1 MRHKKDKGIAIIIA
15 LLTVLI
21 LSTLGAAIIFST
33 QEEITTTYNFKRLTQ
48 ARYAAEAGAQSTINW
63 IIYNYTN
70 PTNYAN
76 FDMSKTPV
84 QYMNQPVVLSA
95 LSGTSGNYPDSTLQ
109 TAFNTALSNQSVPGL
124 DVGVSY
130 STTATLQTM
139 QVVTPFGGTTQVP
152 LQSWL
157 IRSQATLGGSQAQV
171 EVTTTIERF
180 GSPVFSY
187 AAFAVSA
194 TCNALS
200 FGGGGGTDSFD
211 STMGTYAATKLN
223 SSGNVGSNGNVSTN
237 GSTTAVNGTAATA
250 PPYSGNGNCTG
261 GSKTGLTSTNGST
274 VSGGL
279 LALSSTVSF
288 AAPAAPSPAPPTTNQ
303 TLNSS
308 ADCAGISGCTTI
320 SGSVFALAP
329 GQYGNLSISAGNTV
343 HLSQG
348 VYNINS
354 INLSGNSSLII
365 DSGSVVLNV
374 DGAGLS
380 GGNKAVDLTG
390 GTVSNTAN
398 GKPSDFQIMYA
409 GTAGVSLSGGS
420 GSYGVVYAPN
430 APISLTGGSDWFGSI
445 IGNTVADNGGT
456 TIHYDRSLAGALEI
470 IGNYHG
476 TSFGWSKY

>member
-1 MRHKKDKGIAIIIA
+1 MPNKEKGIAIIIA

-33 QEEITTTYNFKRLTQ
+33 QEEITTTLNFKRLTQ
-48 ARYAAEAGAQSTINW
+48 ARYAAEAGAQNTVNW
-63 IIYNYTN
+63 LIYNYTN
-70 PTNYAN
+70 PADYSN
-76 FDMSKTPV
+76 FDMTKSPV

-95 LSGTSGNYPDSTLQ
+95 LTGTSGNYPDGALQST
-109 TAFNTALSNQSVPGL
+109 FNTALSSKSVSGL
-124 DVGVSY
+124 DVGVTY
-130 STTATLQTM
+130 STTATLKTM
-139 QVVTPFGGTTQVP
+139 QVVIPFGGTMPVP

-157 IRSQATLGGSQAQV
+157 IRSQATMGGSQAQV

-194 TCNALS
+194 TCNALN
-200 FGGGGGTDSFD
+200 FGGGSGTDSFD
-211 STMGTYAATKLN
+211 SSMGTYSATKQN
-223 SSGNVGSNGNVSTN
+223 SSGNVGSNGNVNTN
-237 GSTTAVNGTAATA
+237 GSGTIVNGTASTA

-261 GSKTGLTSTNGST
+261 GMKTGLTTSGGSS

-288 AAPAAPSPAPPTTNQ
+288 AAPAAPSPAPPTTTQ
-303 TLNSS
+303 TLNN
-308 ADCAGISGCTTI
+308 AGDCASIPGCSTI
-320 SGSVFALAP
+320 NGNTFAFAP

-354 INLSGNSSLII
+354 INLNGNSSLII
-365 DSGSVVLNV
+365 DSGAVVFNIA
-374 DGAGLS
+374 GAGLT
-380 GGNKAVDLTG
+380 GANKAVDLTG
-390 GTVSNTAN
+390 GTVSNTAS

-409 GTAGVSLSGGS
+409 GTQGVALSGGS
-420 GSYGVVYAPN
+420 GSYGVVYSPN
-430 APISLTGGSDWFGSI
+430 APVSLTGGSDWFGSV
-445 IGNTVADNGGT
+445 IGNTVTDTGGT
-456 TIHYDRSLAGALEI
+456 KIHYDRSLTSGLEI
-470 IGNYHG
+470 IGNYHA

>member
-1 MRHKKDKGIAIIIA
+1 MPNKKDKGIAIIIA

-48 ARYAAEAGAQSTINW
+48 ARYVAEAGAQRTINW
-63 IIYNYTN
+63 IIYNYSN

-95 LSGTSGNYPDSTLQ
+95 LSGTSSNYPDSAVQ
-109 TAFNTALSNQSVPGL
+109 AAFNSALANQSISGL

-157 IRSQATLGGSQAQV
+157 IKSQATLGGTQAQV

-180 GSPVFSY
+180 GAPVFSY

-211 STMGTYAATKLN
+211 SSMGTYAATKQN
-223 SSGNVGSNGNVSTN
+223 NSGNVGSNGNVSTN
-237 GSTTAVNGTAATA
+237 GSTTIVNGSASTA
-250 PPYSGNGNCTG
+250 PPYGGNGTCTG
-261 GSKTGLTSTNGST
+261 GMKTGLSNTNGST

-303 TLNSS
+303 TLNN
-308 ADCAGISGCTTI
+308 AGDCATIPGCTTI
-320 SGSVFALAP
+320 SATSFSLAP

-348 VYNINS
+348 VYNVNS
-354 INLSGNSSLII
+354 ISLSGNSSLII
-365 DSGSVVLNV
+365 DSGAVVLNV
-374 DGAGLS
+374 AGAGLS

-390 GTVSNTAN
+390 GTITNTAN
-398 GKPSDFQIMYA
+398 GKPGDLQIMYA
-409 GTAGVSLSGGS
+409 GSQPVALSGGS
-420 GSYGVVYAPN
+420 GSYGVVYTPN
-430 APISLTGGSDWFGSI
+430 APVSLTGGSDWYGSI

-456 TIHYDRSLAGALEI
+456 TIHYDRSLQSGLEI